1 MPANTG
7 VILRQTDNTTNTSTS
22 AYMIAKAKNTAT
34 YTSAEPISTN
44 FLIGTGMNS
53 VTLWAEAEDSK
64 GTESGDK
71 FLTYIMSSQYFWG
84 RDSEETNKYNNYA
97 GYGFFKIGDRSL
109 AAPAQMAYLVVDINE
124 FDDVL
129 LGGGANPSDGG
140 GVKMLLMFGDEDE
153 WTNSIE
159 DIRTNGK
166 AESNNDEYYYTLQ
179 GNRIAQPTKSGVYIH
194 QGKKIYV
201 K

>member
-1 MPANTG
+1 
-7 VILRQTDNTTNTSTS
+7 
-22 AYMIAKAKNTAT
+22 
-34 YTSAEPISTN
+34 
-44 FLIGTGMNS
+44 MNG
-53 VTLWAEAEDSK
+53 VTLYAEAGNPQ
-64 GTESGDK
+64 GTEPVDPQSTEPVDQ

-84 RDSEETNKYNNYA
+84 RDEDKEDADKYKNYA
-97 GYGFFKIGDRSL
+97 GYGFFKIGAESL
-109 AAPAQMAYLVVDINE
+109 EAPAQMAYLVVNKSE
-124 FDDVL
+124 FDNVL

>member
-1 MPANTG
+1 
-7 VILRQTDNTTNTSTS
+7 
-22 AYMIAKAKNTAT
+22 
-34 YTSAEPISTN
+34 
-44 FLIGTGMNS
+44 MNG
-53 VTLWAEAEDSK
+53 VTLYAEAGDSK
-64 GTESGDK
+64 GITSGNE

-97 GYGFFKIGDRSL
+97 GYGFFKIGATSL
-109 AAPAQMAYLVVDINE
+109 PAPAQMAYLVVNKNE

-129 LGGGANPSDGG
+129 MGGGANPSDGG

-179 GNRIAQPTKSGVYIH
+179 GNRIAQPTKGGVYIH